1 MWKFVRFDEGWLK
14 NSLKKQFNDELKDCT
29 LKVVAASD
37 EFVFFFFLRRIW
49 ASCFRCC
56 IIFSLSSL
64 AIETLRGTVPSSASP
79 VPHLDNNSSWKT
91 SSESG
96 RWKLVKNY
104 KNTVGSRSRE
114 ILSVNETIPL
124 DFVFCPE
131 FIRIDFK
138 IPDDETP
145 LPTTENLGVSTDKW
159 ISLVEDISINPHDV
173 QQQWQP

>member
-1 MWKFVRFDEGWLK
+1 M
-14 NSLKKQFNDELKDCT
+14 
-29 LKVVAASD
+29 
-37 EFVFFFFLRRIW
+37 
-49 ASCFRCC
+49 
-56 IIFSLSSL
+56 
-64 AIETLRGTVPSSASP
+64 
-79 VPHLDNNSSWKT
+79 
-91 SSESG
+91 
-96 RWKLVKNY
+96 KNY

-159 ISLVEDISINPHDV
+159 ISLVEVISINPHDV
-173 QQQWQP
+173 QQQ